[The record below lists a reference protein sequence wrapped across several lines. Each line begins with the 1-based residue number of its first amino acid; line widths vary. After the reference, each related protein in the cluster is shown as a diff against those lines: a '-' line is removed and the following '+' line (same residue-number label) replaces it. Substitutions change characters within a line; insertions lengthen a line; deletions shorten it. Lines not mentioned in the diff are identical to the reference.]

1 MYSPGT
7 GWCYLFYFPLGW
19 LLGVGAVWNASHFLS
34 ENKDIIIYTIGSL
47 AHDILNMYL
56 PLHDIG
62 SNIS

>member
-1 MYSPGT
+1 
-7 GWCYLFYFPLGW
+7 

-56 PLHDIG
+56 PLHDTG